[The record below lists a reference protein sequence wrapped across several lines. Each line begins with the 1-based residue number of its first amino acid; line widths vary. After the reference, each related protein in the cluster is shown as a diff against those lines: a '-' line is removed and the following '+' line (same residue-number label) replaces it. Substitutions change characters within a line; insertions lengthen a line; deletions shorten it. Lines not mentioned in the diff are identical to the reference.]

1 MMCTLP
7 SIHVLGEGPLGFR
20 GPGRV
25 HCSTPLR
32 AGPDL
37 RDGELVLNYLDVHHL
52 LACHCWTTVVE
63 EEEPRDPRVS
73 GKSDG
78 MPV

>member
-1 MMCTLP
+1 MAINLMSMVEARLP
-7 SIHVLGEGPLGFR
+7 PGFR
-20 GPGRV
+20 F
-25 HCSTPLR
+25 H
-32 AGPDL
+32 L
-37 RDGELVLNYLDVHHL
+37 RDGELVLDYLDVHHL